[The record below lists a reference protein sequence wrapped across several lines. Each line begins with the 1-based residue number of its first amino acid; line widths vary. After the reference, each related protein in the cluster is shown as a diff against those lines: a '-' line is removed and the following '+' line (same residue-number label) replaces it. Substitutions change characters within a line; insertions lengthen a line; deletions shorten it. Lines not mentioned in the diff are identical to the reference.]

1 MKWEEVRR
9 LYPNRFVKL
18 KVLEWHMEG
27 KQKYIEDMAV
37 IKDFENNRE
46 ATRELVRS
54 QGDTLIYHTGNEDIV
69 VEVRNIK
76 GYRRM
81 V

>member
-18 KVLEWHMEG
+18 QVLESRMDG
-27 KQKYIEDMAV
+27 NQKYIEDMAI
-37 IKDFENNRE
+37 IKAFEDNRE
-46 ATRELVRS
+46 ATRELVRC
-54 QGDTLIYHTGNEDIV
+54 QGDILIYHTGNEEVV

>member
-18 KVLEWHMEG
+18 KVLEWHMDG
-27 KQKYIEDMAV
+27 NQKHIEDMAV
-37 IKDFENNRE
+37 IKAFENNKE
-46 ATRELVRS
+46 ATRELVRA
-54 QGDTLIYHTGNEDIV
+54 QGDTLIYHTGNENIV
-69 VEVRNIK
+69 VEVRDIK

>member
-18 KVLEWHMEG
+18 KVLEWHMDRN
-27 KQKYIEDMAV
+27 QKYIEDMAV
-37 IKDFENNRE
+37 IKDFKDNRE
-46 ATRELVRS
+46 ATRELVRA

-69 VEVRNIK
+69 VEVKNIK

>member
-9 LYPNRFVKL
+9 LYPDRFVKL
-18 KVLEWHMEG
+18 QVLESHIDG
-27 KQKYIEDMAV
+27 NQKYIEDMAV
-37 IKDFENNRE
+37 IKAFEDNKE
-46 ATRELVRS
+46 ATKELVRS
-54 QGDTLIYHTGNEDIV
+54 QGDILIYHTGNEEIV

-81 V
+81 G